1 VVEEQPEEVIEEDTG
16 PLQAEV
22 MAVRM
27 CFWLYVYGMI
37 VHTLRYYDMAE

>member
-1 VVEEQPEEVIEEDTG
+1 VVEEQPEEVIEDDTG

-27 CFWLYVYGMI
+27 CFWLWYDDCT
-37 VHTLRYYDMAE
+37 HTLRYRYR

>member
-1 VVEEQPEEVIEEDTG
+1 MEEDEDNQTDGLVVEEQPEEVIEEDTG

-27 CFWLYVYGMI
+27 CF
-37 VHTLRYYDMAE
+37 